1 MENTKLIMEYVR
13 GLSSNNNREWYHA
26 HKKEKALA
34 MEAFEQL
41 IQEFMIE
48 ISAYDD
54 SILQVQP
61 KELIFSL
68 VRDTRFSNDKSPY
81 RPAFRAHISSKGK
94 LPIPVGYFLSIEPNG
109 NTMLGGGLFADM
121 FKDATTMIRDELIDH
136 GEEFH
141 RIVTNEAF
149 LEYFT
154 LLGTKLK
161 RVPKGYDVEHPF
173 QEYLKHKSWFVEY
186 HVPDTI
192 VEDNH
197 AFLQTGIE
205 AFRQVKPFNDFLN
218 RALKDFEMP
227 KRP

>member
-1 MENTKLIMEYVR
+1 MEHTQRILDYLR

-26 HKKEKALA
+26 HKKEKTLA
-34 MEAFEQL
+34 MESFEQL
-41 IQEFMIE
+41 VQDFMIG

-54 SILQVQP
+54 SVLGFQP

-68 VRDTRFSNDKSPY
+68 VRDTRFSHDKSPY

-121 FKDATTMIRDELIDH
+121 FKDATTMIRDELLKH

-141 RIVTNEAF
+141 HIVTEESF
-149 LEYFT
+149 TEYFT

-161 RVPKGYDVEHPF
+161 KVPRGYDPNHPYG
-173 QEYLKHKSWFVEY
+173 EYLKHKSWFVEF
-186 HVPDTI
+186 HVPDEI
-192 VEDNH
+192 VEDH
-197 AFLQTGIE
+197 ERFLRLGIDIFQR
-205 AFRQVKPFNDFLN
+205 AKPFNDFLN
-218 RALKDFEMP
+218 RALVDFEMP
-227 KRP
+227 KR